1 MKFGGIFVI
10 LLLSTLG
17 WAKYFNDLFEGD
29 IAVRDD
35 ELGDDDTQDA
45 FVRHSS
51 QKWAYNTVSYYIDES
66 SIR

>member
-1 MKFGGIFVI
+1 MI
-10 LLLSTLG
+10 LLLSNLG
-17 WAKYFNDLFEGD
+17 CPKYFNDLFEGD

-45 FVRHSS
+45 FVRHASK
-51 QKWAYNTVSYYIDES
+51 KWAYNTVPYYIEES

>member
-1 MKFGGIFVI
+1 MKFGVIFVI

-17 WAKYFNDLFEGD
+17 WAKYFNNMLEGD
-29 IAVRDD
+29 IAICDD
-35 ELGDDDTQDA
+35 DLGGDDTREA

-51 QKWAYNTVSYYIDES
+51 QKWAYNTVPYYIDEI